1 MDNYFKVLGQWQ
13 DTKAELES
21 LKRKEAQL
29 RKLLFQGAFPNPV
42 EGINTITLVDGTII
56 KGTHKITRNIDEA
69 ALPSVLEQ
77 MPEAVRDNLVA
88 YKPSLSVAVY
98 RKLTAEER
106 KTFDQAL
113 IIKPGTPTLEV
124 IRGN

>member
-42 EGINTITLVDGTII
+42 EGVNTITLVDGTII

-69 ALPSVLEQ
+69 ALPAILEQ
-77 MPEAVRDNLVA
+77 MPEAVRGNLVA
-88 YKPSLSVAVY
+88 YKPSLSVSAY
-98 RKLTAEER
+98 RKLTTEER

-113 IIKPGTPTLEV
+113 IIKVGTPTLEV

>member
-1 MDNYFKVLGQWQ
+1 MKTYYELLDEWLQL
-13 DTKAELES
+13 KAELAAIK
-21 LKRKEAQL
+21 KREADL
-29 RKLLFQGAFPNPV
+29 RQMLFEGAFPNPV
-42 EGINTITLVDGTII
+42 EGTNTVALEDGTIV
-56 KGTHKITRNIDEA
+56 KGTYKISRNIDEA

>member
-42 EGINTITLVDGTII
+42 EGVNTITLVDGTII
-56 KGTHKITRNIDEA
+56 KGTHKIVRNIDEA
-69 ALPSVLEQ
+69 ALPAVLEK
-77 MPEAVRDNLVA
+77 MPEGIRDSLVA
-88 YKPSLSVAVY
+88 YKPSLATSVY

-106 KTFDQAL
+106 KIFDQAL
-113 IIKPGTPTLEV
+113 IVKPGMPTLEV
-124 IRGN
+124 TRGN

>member
-29 RKLLFQGAFPNPV
+29 RKILFQGAFPNPV
-42 EGINTITLVDGTII
+42 EGVNTITLVDGTII

-69 ALPSVLEQ
+69 ALPAILGQ
-77 MPEAVRDNLVA
+77 LPEAVRGNLVA

>member
-29 RKLLFQGAFPNPV
+29 RKLLFEGAFPNPV
-42 EGINTITLVDGTII
+42 EGVNTITLVDGTII
-56 KGTHKITRNIDEA
+56 KGTHKIARNIDEA
-69 ALPSVLEQ
+69 ALPAVLEK
-77 MPEAVRDNLVA
+77 MPEGIRDSLVA
-88 YKPSLSVAVY
+88 YKPSLSTSAY

-106 KTFDQAL
+106 KIFDQAL
-113 IIKPGTPTLEV
+113 IVKPGMPTLEV
-124 IRGN
+124 TRGN

>member
-1 MDNYFKVLGQWQ
+1 MKTYYELLEEWLQL
-13 DTKAELES
+13 KAELDAI
-21 LKRKEAQL
+21 KKKEADL
-29 RKLLFQGAFPNPV
+29 RKMLFQGAFPNPV
-42 EGINTITLVDGTII
+42 EGTNTATLEDGTIV
-56 KGTHKITRNIDEA
+56 KGTHKISRNIDEA
-69 ALPSVLEQ
+69 ALPAVLEKI
-77 MPEAVRDNLVA
+77 PEGIRDSLVA
-88 YKPSLSVAVY
+88 YKPSLATSAY

>member
-29 RKLLFQGAFPNPV
+29 REILFQGAFPNPV
-42 EGINTITLVDGTII
+42 EGVNTITLVDGTII

-69 ALPSVLEQ
+69 ALSSILEQ

>member
-42 EGINTITLVDGTII
+42 EGVNTITLVDGTII
-56 KGTHKITRNIDEA
+56 KGTHKISRNIDEA

-88 YKPSLSVAVY
+88 YKPSLSVSAY

>member
-42 EGINTITLVDGTII
+42 EGVNTITLVDGTII